1 MKNNILLLSF
11 SAMSLLACKKG
22 NQAKQDGPK
31 PVPVVEIQERNV
43 TGYQSYPASIQGI
56 VNNDVRAKIQ
66 GYITQVLVDEGQYV
80 TKGQPLFRLETNALN
95 ENADAARAGIGAAK
109 SNLAAADASVSAAQ
123 AGVNAARVEVDK
135 LRPLVAKNI
144 ISNVQLQTAQANL
157 ARAQA
162 QLQQAI
168 AGKQQA
174 NASVSQ
180 ASANYK
186 GVVANIDY
194 SVIRAPISGVVG
206 RLPLKVGS
214 LVGPND
220 PTPLTTVSDTKQ
232 IYAYFSLNEKEY
244 LDFLKDAVGASVPE
258 KIKNMPMVELQL
270 ANGQAYPEKG
280 RVEAVTG
287 QIDPSTGSIQFRV
300 GFSNPQKLLSNGNS
314 GVIKVPKFYNNVLVA
329 PEASTFEQQGL
340 TYILRV
346 EKDTAKNIPIVVE
359 DRVSNMVIIK
369 DGAKKGEKIVAQGV
383 TTIKPGTAVK
393 PQPGDFDKIVND
405 IKPVF

>member
-1 MKNNILLLSF
+1 MKNNFLILSF
-11 SAMSLLACKKG
+11 SALAFVACKKG
-22 NQAKQDGPK
+22 DQKQDGPK
-31 PVPVVEIQERNV
+31 PVPVVEIQQRNV

-80 TKGQPLFRLETNALN
+80 TKGQPLFRLETNTLN
-95 ENADAARAGIGAAK
+95 ESADAAKAGIGAAQ
-109 SNLAAADASVSAAQ
+109 SNLSAAEANVAAAQAAVSAAK
-123 AGVNAARVEVDK
+123 VEVDK

-157 ARAQA
+157 AKAQA

-174 NASVSQ
+174 SASVTQ

-186 GVVANIDY
+186 GVQANIDY

-214 LVGPND
+214 LVGPTD
-220 PTPLTTVSDTKQ
+220 QIPLTTVSDTKQ
-232 IYAYFSLNEKEY
+232 VYAYFSLNEKDY
-244 LDFLKDAVGASVPE
+244 LDFLKDAAGVTVSE
-258 KIKNMPMVELQL
+258 KIRNMPMVELLL
-270 ANGQAYPEKG
+270 ANGAVYPEKG
-280 RVEAVTG
+280 KVEAVTG
-287 QIDPSTGSIQFRV
+287 QIDATTGSIQFRV
-300 GFSNPQKLLSNGNS
+300 GFANPQKLLSNGNS
-314 GVIKVPKFYNNVLVA
+314 GTIRVPKYYNNVLVA

-340 TYILRV
+340 TYILKV
-346 EKDTAKNIPIVVE
+346 EKDTAKNIPIIVE

-383 TTIKPGTAVK
+383 TVIKPGTAVK
-393 PQPGDFDKIVND
+393 PQPGDFDKIIND

>member
-1 MKNNILLLSF
+1 
-11 SAMSLLACKKG
+11 
-22 NQAKQDGPK
+22 
-31 PVPVVEIQERNV
+31 VE
-43 TGYQSYPASIQGI
+43 
-56 VNNDVRAKIQ
+56 
-66 GYITQVLVDEGQYV
+66 
-80 TKGQPLFRLETNALN
+80 
-95 ENADAARAGIGAAK
+95 
-109 SNLAAADASVSAAQ
+109 
-123 AGVNAARVEVDK
+123 K

-174 NASVSQ
+174 SASVSQ

-186 GVVANIDY
+186 GVQANIDY

-220 PTPLTTVSDTKQ
+220 QTPLTTVSDTKQ
-232 IYAYFSLNEKEY
+232 VYAYFSLNEKEY
-244 LDFLKDAVGASVPE
+244 LNFLKDATGATVPE
-258 KIKNMPMVELQL
+258 KIKNMPMVELEL
-270 ANGQAYPEKG
+270 ANGEAYPEKG

-314 GVIKVPKFYNNVLVA
+314 GTIKVPKLYNNVLVA

-346 EKDTAKNIPIVVE
+346 EKDTAKNVPITVV

-393 PQPGDFDKIVND
+393 AQPGDFDKIIND